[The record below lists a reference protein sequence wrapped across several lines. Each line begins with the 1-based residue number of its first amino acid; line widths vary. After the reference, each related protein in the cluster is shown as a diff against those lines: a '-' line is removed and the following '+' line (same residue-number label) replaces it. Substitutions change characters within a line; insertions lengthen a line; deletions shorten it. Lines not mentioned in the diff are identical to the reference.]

1 MCWIHLINIG
11 DHAKWGGELG
21 ECYFCWAA
29 IESDVFN
36 KLLLLCLRN
45 CFFKMWINWDN
56 SQKENDCE
64 TPSIK
69 CMVHGWSVSSMII
82 LWDAEFELPWDYS
95 PKMQITQ
102 ECSNWAYVPRK
113 RANHLIL
120 NFPLLV
126 FILNLSEITLYHV
139 QSCLWLL
146 SLPFS
151 LSHSDDEGNLGV
163 LCRSDCLAHPIACLQ
178 QAIPQSA
185 AGSSPV
191 CKSMG
196 RIVSVF
202 SKTAPSLQ
210 DCYPVQM
217 QSQFLIHCFAPVQGL
232 CKKMGKTGSNLNV
245 SAEMFCKRALL

>member
-1 MCWIHLINIG
+1 
-11 DHAKWGGELG
+11 
-21 ECYFCWAA
+21 
-29 IESDVFN
+29 
-36 KLLLLCLRN
+36 
-45 CFFKMWINWDN
+45 MWINWDN

-69 CMVHGWSVSSMII
+69 CMVHGLSVPSMII
-82 LWDAEFELPWDYS
+82 LWDAELELPWDYS

-102 ECSNWAYVPRK
+102 ECSNRAYVPRK

-163 LCRSDCLAHPIACLQ
+163 RCRSDCLAHPIACLQ
-178 QAIPQSA
+178 L
-185 AGSSPV
+185 
-191 CKSMG
+191 
-196 RIVSVF
+196 F
-202 SKTAPSLQ
+202 PSLQ
-210 DCYPVQM
+210 EHGQNSFSLLKDSTKPAGLLPCANAITVFDSLLCSSARAM
-217 QSQFLIHCFAPVQGL
+217 QENGQDWQQFECL
-232 CKKMGKTGSNLNV
+232 CRNV
-245 SAEMFCKRALL
+245 LQKSPAVSWDPSDLVSRTH